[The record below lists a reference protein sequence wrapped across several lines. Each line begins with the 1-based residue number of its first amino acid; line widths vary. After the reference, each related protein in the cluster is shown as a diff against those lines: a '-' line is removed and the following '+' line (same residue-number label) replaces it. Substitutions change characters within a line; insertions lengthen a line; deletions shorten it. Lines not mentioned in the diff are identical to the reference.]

1 MYTVTGVNKNAAKV
15 FGFLSD
21 ARALTSKAPALYRVL
36 MELAGLSGT
45 YTAFMVDSGDLEA
58 AVQGLGALNIT
69 GANIGVPYQEQII
82 PHIFALSEG
91 AKIVGAVN
99 TIVRHGLY
107 YKGYNT
113 NALGL
118 MDALGADGFKT
129 AACKSALVVGTG
141 GAARAAVFV
150 FNWLGIPSMVVTGR
164 QLKNAKKI
172 VTHIGGGQPN
182 LLTSLADQPITAN
195 IVVNATTVSHV
206 DEAPDLATL
215 IHRINLCDCQMVV
228 DFNYDKQPNIW
239 HELADRQGVKF
250 MDGLPILGHQAKH
263 MLALFW
269 PGLKISAATVAT
281 AIKKITES

>member
-1 MYTVTGVNKNAAKV
+1 LYTVTGANKNAPKV

-21 ARALTSKAPALYRVL
+21 VRALSSKAPALYRVL

-45 YTAFMVDSGDLEA
+45 YTAFMVESGALEA
-58 AVQGLGALNIT
+58 AVQGLGALNMS

-82 PHIFALSEG
+82 PHLFALSEG

-118 MDALGADGFKT
+118 MDALGAVNFKT

-150 FNWLGIPSMVVTGR
+150 LNWLGIPSMVVTGR
-164 QLKNAKKI
+164 QLKNAQKI
-172 VTHIGGGQPN
+172 VAHIGGGQPN
-182 LLTSLADQPITAN
+182 LLASLADQPITAN
-195 IVVNATTVSHV
+195 IVINATSVSHA

-215 IHRINLCDCQMVV
+215 IHQINLCDCQMVV
-228 DFNYDKQPNIW
+228 DFNYDKEPNMW
-239 HELADRQGVKF
+239 RDLAGRQGVTF
-250 MDGLPILGHQAKH
+250 MDGLSILGHQAKH

-269 PGLKISAATVAT
+269 PGLKISPEMVAAAV
-281 AIKKITES
+281 KKIT